1 MASSAIACWHTRC
14 VSAVQARAHSW
25 AGGMSRRYPPAVEL
39 RPTSGADDA
48 TTPGTVDPPPPWTAE
63 YVERQHSFVDQVLG
77 DPDAIKQ
84 FAAGGVL
91 PRGYGVGLDER
102 VVEYPWL
109 SAAQP
114 RGRALDAGST
124 LNHAHI
130 LDRFLPALD
139 SLTLVTLSPEPVSF
153 PEKGVTYVYAD
164 IRELPFEQGS
174 FDLVISLSTL
184 EHVGMDNSVY
194 TPGEG
199 RAADP
204 DAELGRAVGELRRVL
219 VAGGPALISV
229 PYGRPEDHGWF
240 RQFDRGDVERLIEA
254 FEPAEQ
260 EVLVWLYTREG
271 WRRSDLQEASS
282 ASYRPFY
289 ADRTPVEDFAAAARA
304 VACISMRT

>member
-1 MASSAIACWHTRC
+1 
-14 VSAVQARAHSW
+14 
-25 AGGMSRRYPPAVEL
+25 VEL

-48 TTPGTVDPPPPWTAE
+48 TASETVDPPPPWTVE
-63 YVERQHSFVDQVLG
+63 YVERQHAFIDRVLG
-77 DPDAIKQ
+77 DPAAVEL
-84 FAAGGVL
+84 FAADGSL
-91 PRGYGVGLDER
+91 PSGYGVGLDER

-130 LDRFLPALD
+130 LDRFLPTLD
-139 SLTLVTLSPEPVSF
+139 SLTMVTLSPEPGSF
-153 PEKGVTYVYAD
+153 PERGVTYVYAD
-164 IRELPFEQGS
+164 LRELPFERGC
-174 FDLVISLSTL
+174 FDVVISLSTL

-194 TPGEG
+194 TPGAG

-204 DAELGRAVGELRRVL
+204 DAELGRAVRELRRVL
-219 VAGGPALISV
+219 IAGGRVLISV

-240 RQFDRGDVERLIEA
+240 RQLGRSDVERLMEA
-254 FEPAEQ
+254 FEPVEH

-289 ADRTPVEDFAAAARA
+289 ADRTPVEDLAAAARA
-304 VACISMRT
+304 VACISMRA